1 MFFFF
6 VSVSLKLFKACNE
19 HVD

>member
-1 MFFFF
+1 